1 MMIPIPE
8 DDPHR
13 YMTIPINHSSS
24 IILNRRRQSSSVSVD
39 DNRRSWE
46 NSGLNKTGPA
56 GVAGVRQ

>member
-8 DDPHR
+8 DDPPR
-13 YMTIPINHSSS
+13 YEYIPIYHYLSLSVS
-24 IILNRRRQSSSVSVD
+24 HHLSSSVSVD

-46 NSGLNKTGPA
+46 NSGLNKIGPA

>member
-8 DDPHR
+8 DDPPR
-13 YMTIPINHSSS
+13 YVLIPIYHSSF

-46 NSGLNKTGPA
+46 NSGLNKISPA
-56 GVAGVRQ
+56 GFASVKQ